1 MEVISSVLD
10 WKMSLGRELCPKS
23 HSKLMI
29 ELEISAKSPYVPS
42 GTFPSKS

>member
-1 MEVISSVLD
+1 MEVSSSVLA

-23 HSKLMI
+23 QSKLMI
-29 ELEISAKSPYVPS
+29 ELKIEAKSPYVPS